1 MFKKKKNVVLI
12 SEKQASSVM
21 TMMTLIGAASL

>member
-1 MFKKKKNVVLI
+1 MFKKKYVVLI

-21 TMMTLIGAASL
+21 TMMALIGAASL